1 MDKIL
6 EKLDRIEK
14 TITSSHL
21 EKWINIRG
29 VSDYTLSIPKI
40 RRAITSGEL
49 RFPGNLGKLLFKK
62 SGLINGS
69 TIIRTILNFH
79 LADGKKAFI

>member
-1 MDKIL
+1 MDIQIL

-29 VSDYTLSIPKI
+29 VSDYTSLSIPKW
-40 RRAITSGEL
+40 RTKG
-49 RFPGNLGKLLFKK
+49 FQ
-62 SGLINGS
+62 GS
-69 TIIRTILNFH
+69 RKVIVQKRV
-79 LADGKKAFI
+79 G

>member
-1 MDKIL
+1 MDIQIL

-29 VSDYTLSIPKI
+29 VSEYTSLSIPKI
-40 RRAITSGEL
+40 RRTITSGEL
-49 RFPGNLGKLLFKK
+49 KVSKVAGKLLFKK
-62 SGLINGS
+62 EWVDKW
-69 TIIRTILNFH
+69 LNNY
-79 LADGKKAFI
+79 

>member
-1 MDKIL
+1 MDIQIL

-29 VSDYTLSIPKI
+29 VSDYTSLSIP
-40 RRAITSGEL
+40 
-49 RFPGNLGKLLFKK
+49 
-62 SGLINGS
+62 
-69 TIIRTILNFH
+69 TISASQRSVFRESQVEN
-79 LADGKKAFI
+79 